1 MEKTGLCIESHNHIE
16 AGAKLFPGVGCKLLW
31 GIAEGFV
38 AVAVTLFTYLF
49 FSSMKFWVGKE
60 IHLLCQLTRIFL
72 CTFVKESASSQFAS
86 LNHRM

>member
-49 FSSMKFWVGKE
+49 FF
-60 IHLLCQLTRIFL
+60 FL
-72 CTFVKESASSQFAS
+72 P
-86 LNHRM
+86 

>member
-1 MEKTGLCIESHNHIE
+1 MGKTGLCIESHNHIE

-49 FSSMKFWVGKE
+49 FFFFHEILGGKRNPPA
-60 IHLLCQLTRIFL
+60 L
-72 CTFVKESASSQFAS
+72 SAD
-86 LNHRM
+86 